1 MATFPDI
8 APDYGAS
15 KKAQPNVRSIQF
27 GSGYSQRAAF
37 GINQDPKVW
46 DLSWQNRTTAD
57 ANSIEDFLEGRG
69 GVESFNWS
77 PPDEAS
83 TYKWICQSWT
93 KTMPYL
99 NLFNITAT
107 FVQVFET

>member
-15 KKAQPNVRSIQF
+15 KAAQPKVRSIQF

-37 GINQDPKVW
+37 GINQDPKTW
-46 DLSWQNRTTAD
+46 SLTWQNRTTAD
-57 ANSIEDFLEGRG
+57 ANSIEDFLEARA

-77 PPDEAS
+77 PPDEAT
-83 TYKWICQSWT
+83 TYKWVCANWT
-93 KTMPYL
+93 KTMPYS

-107 FVQVFET
+107 FVQVFEA

>member
-8 APDYGAS
+8 AADYGAS
-15 KKAQPNVRSIQF
+15 KQAKPRVRSIEF
-27 GSGYSQRAAF
+27 GSGYSQRATF

-46 DLSWQNRTTAD
+46 TLSWENRTATD
-57 ANSIEDFLEGRG
+57 ANSIEDFLEARK
-69 GVESFNWS
+69 GVESFSWT
-77 PPDEAS
+77 PPDDTTS
-83 TYKWICQSWT
+83 YKWICQEWT
-93 KTMPYL
+93 KVMPYC

>member
-15 KKAQPNVRSIQF
+15 KAAQPKVRSIQF

-37 GINQDPKVW
+37 GINQDPKTW
-46 DLSWQNRTTAD
+46 SLTWQNRTTAD
-57 ANSIEDFLEGRG
+57 ANSIEDFLEARA

-77 PPDEAS
+77 PPDEAT
-83 TYKWICQSWT
+83 TYKWVCQSWT
-93 KTMPYL
+93 KTMPYS

-107 FVQVFET
+107 FVQVFEA